1 MKKSPIKEQVVVDE
15 MDEDANQIASELLQ
29 RGKIRET
36 LKHTIENMET
46 LQNDLTD
53 LNKKKFQVM
62 NEHLNETFEQIS
74 HPRELTLDA
83 VGMKILST
91 SLKSQALKLSDL
103 SKQHNFETLALR
115 LKELFGVSEEGGR
128 SSGRRASGAEDYID
142 WSTFGLEV
150 QPILAT
156 PVPLTTMVGPFQKE
170 ERIRKAPVRRK
181 ENEEDNKNVGPEKP
195 KEVQQNGEEEL
206 NEATNVRV
214 QNLLTKV
221 RDLTYRRNSNK
232 RKRSQEDDDE
242 ASGDE
247 VGFDL
252 LELLVDPVDDVQTIE
267 NFFDFSFLIKEKAVI
282 QALDKNDLPIA
293 ISTDAIDQQ
302 QRKQMVLTITTKDL
316 KQLRDLLYGPQASKI
331 KHPLHRDDEIYK
343 QPPTNAP
350 VSTGPPPPAFSSPTS
365 HKNNTSS
372 RGKENSRNIV
382 EIEEDY
388 SSQQGRRK
396 IAKTK

>member
-1 MKKSPIKEQVVVDE
+1 MQEEQTPLKKSRMKKSPIKEQVVVDE

-302 QRKQMVLTITTKDL
+302 QRKQMVSKV
-316 KQLRDLLYGPQASKI
+316 KQTVEHILFTSFCSLLPGTHNHYERLETASRPFI
-331 KHPLHRDDEIYK
+331 R
-343 QPPTNAP
+343 
-350 VSTGPPPPAFSSPTS
+350 
-365 HKNNTSS
+365 TSS
-372 RGKENSRNIV
+372 
-382 EIEEDY
+382 
-388 SSQQGRRK
+388 Q
-396 IAKTK
+396 